1 MTGSGRMKLL
11 YFCIQMDQ
19 LGGVAKI
26 ESEKIN
32 WLVAHGYEVTMCDI
46 ESWEIRP
53 AYPLDSRVKIVQGDI
68 STTPGGV
75 LTRLRGVLKAVHRT
89 RAIIKNENP
98 DIIINAHCPL
108 VTWIIPWV
116 SGKIPTIAEMH
127 QSRQGLE
134 VFNQKF
140 MSPFGQWL
148 HRWSIRWI
156 YGRYDRFV
164 CLTNDD
170 RQQWHL
176 RNAIAIPNFTSIGE
190 NENAGAYDNENVRS
204 DRQIIMLARLMPQ
217 KRIDLMIRVWQLL
230 AQDFPDW
237 HVKVLGEGMERPTL
251 EKQIEEADLKD
262 SFLLPGGVKD
272 VREEL
277 SKSDILCLT
286 SEYEGFGIV
295 LIEAMMLRVPV
306 MAFEYVGAHD
316 IIEDGKDGIIV
327 PFGEVGQYAARLRSL
342 MENEGERKRLADN
355 ALLSVRKFDK
365 EYVMSLWETLFQ
377 GL

>member
-1 MTGSGRMKLL
+1 
-11 YFCIQMDQ
+11 MDQ

-46 ESWEIRP
+46 ENWEIKP
-53 AYPLDSRVKIVQGDI
+53 AYPLDPRVKIVQGNI

-75 LTRLRGVLKAVHRT
+75 LTRLKGVLKAVRRT

-98 DIIINAHCPL
+98 DIIVNAHCPL

-116 SGKIPTIAEMH
+116 SGGIPTIAEMH

-140 MSPFGQWL
+140 MSGFGRWL

-156 YGRYDRFV
+156 YGRYDKFV
-164 CLTNDD
+164 CLTSEDAEAWKLKNVT
-170 RQQWHL
+170 
-176 RNAIAIPNFTSIGE
+176 NIPNFTSISS
-190 NENAGAYDNENVRS
+190 AGLTETTDKTK
-204 DRQIIMLARLMPQ
+204 RQIIMLARLMPQ
-217 KRIDLMIRVWQLL
+217 KRIDLMIEIWSLL
-230 AQDFPDW
+230 SKDFPEW
-237 HVKVLGEGMERPTL
+237 QVKVLGDGMERAAL
-251 EKQIEEADLKD
+251 EQQIEERGVKE

-277 SKSDILCLT
+277 AKSDILCLT

-306 MAFEYVGAHD
+306 LAFEYVGVHD
-316 IIEDGKDGIIV
+316 IIENGQDGIIV
-327 PFGEVGQYAARLRSL
+327 PFGNVESYATQLRRLMQSV
-342 MENEGERKRLADN
+342 EERERLASN
-355 ALLSVRKFDK
+355 ALLSVKKFDK
-365 EYVMSLWETLFQ
+365 EQVMKQWVNLFSLLRR
-377 GL
+377 